1 MNTTYIIYFLVLAIA
16 CNGLAKLYLYLI
28 QPEQLFSFV
37 QKWIKYFAT
46 RNDFIYRSLG
56 GCKVCTVQRFAEL
69 SYILLSVL
77 FFNGWVLTLVF
88 YPLFCGLVFYFS
100 ELTNRPINPIVN
112 QQKLDL

>member
-1 MNTTYIIYFLVLAIA
+1 MDSTYIIYFLVLAIS

-28 QPEQLFSFV
+28 QPEQLLSFV
-37 QKWIKYFAT
+37 QSCIKYFDK

-69 SYILLSVL
+69 SYILLSIL
-77 FFNGWVLTLVF
+77 FFQGWVLTLIF

-100 ELTNRPINPIVN
+100 ELTNKPITPIVN